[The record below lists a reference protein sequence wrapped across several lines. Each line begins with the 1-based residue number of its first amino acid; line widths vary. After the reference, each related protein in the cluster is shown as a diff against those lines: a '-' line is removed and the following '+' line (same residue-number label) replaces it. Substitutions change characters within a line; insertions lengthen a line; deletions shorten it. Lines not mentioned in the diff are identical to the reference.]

1 MEQVCRTRGWEPY
14 LRIKDEGFSAGTLK
28 RPGLSEISWLIQ
40 NEEIDGLV
48 CTWYDRL
55 TRSRDFYVLD
65 IEFKAHNIQFVT
77 LHDPADTRTAS
88 GRFMESMIVA
98 AKTYDREQTSEKV
111 RTKMRMRAAKGL
123 HSGGS
128 VPFGFVMNPETK
140 LLSPDPAMSAVLEQM
155 FQVYVDER
163 SDFAVR
169 DWLQA
174 HQIPN
179 ARGKMAWQV
188 STIRDMLC
196 NRRYIGELEANKRN
210 KGLDEVP
217 ENEVYHI
224 IKAPH
229 DAAVPLPLFQL
240 AQSVRAEKLG
250 QSPNRVGRPR
260 HHSYTQ
266 CGRVNILQG
275 TLLCGACGHAMTPHY
290 TSKTAKVSNDDV
302 QERQYF
308 HYYACAAQ
316 IKGTMEEQHKNRI
329 KADVIESWMLDT
341 VEELL
346 QSERVITKAV
356 ERAGEARSLNQRPQR
371 AALELNRAARHE
383 NQKRVEEMLETVS
396 SGNATG
402 ALWQMLNERA
412 THLQVEGERLKRE
425 ERQLNGE
432 IANLEIDFDAQTFM
446 KTLCDFKKLASVA
459 EPEELQKLIRLAVR
473 RIEWM
478 PEGVHRVQF
487 YSR

>member
-1 MEQVCRTRGWEPY
+1 MTNNYSLNKSATIAQSSAKASVKSSSPPSALEKGAVQAKRRRFALYARVSTEEQTKSNYPSCTSQIEELEQVCRTRGWEPY
-14 LRIKDEGFSAGTLK
+14 RRIKDEGFSAGTLK
-28 RPGLSEISWLIQ
+28 RPGLAEIRWLVQ

-65 IEFKAHNIQFVT
+65 TEFKAHNIQFVT

-123 HSGGS
+123 HSGGI

-140 LLSPDPAMSAVLEQM
+140 LLSPDPQMASVLEQM

-217 ENEVYHI
+217 ENEAYHI

-290 TSKTAKVSNDDV
+290 TSKTAKVSESDLLG
-302 QERQYF
+302 RQYF

-346 QSERVITKAV
+346 Q
-356 ERAGEARSLNQRPQR
+356 
-371 AALELNRAARHE
+371 
-383 NQKRVEEMLETVS
+383 
-396 SGNATG
+396 
-402 ALWQMLNERA
+402 NERIIDESRR
-412 THLQVEGERLKRE
+412 TGWRSEKFESTSDRKRQ
-425 ERQLNGE
+425 RWN
-432 IANLEIDFDAQTFM
+432 
-446 KTLCDFKKLASVA
+446 
-459 EPEELQKLIRLAVR
+459 
-473 RIEWM
+473 
-478 PEGVHRVQF
+478 
-487 YSR
+487 